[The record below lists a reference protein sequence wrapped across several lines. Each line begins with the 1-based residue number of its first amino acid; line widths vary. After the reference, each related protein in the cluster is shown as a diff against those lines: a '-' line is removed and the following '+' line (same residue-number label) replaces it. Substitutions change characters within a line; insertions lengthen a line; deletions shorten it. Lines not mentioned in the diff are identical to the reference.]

1 MAEHLSAQELDIS
14 RGSVTAQLTQSEIC
28 GHKRDCKCK
37 IMLSLMSAGCIERT
51 YCFLCPSGKRKAV
64 MYRGF
69 KSGAAHCK
77 VTVTQ

>member
-14 RGSVTAQLTQSEIC
+14 LGSVTAQLTQSEIC

-51 YCFLCPSGKRKAV
+51 YCLCVQVAKEKQLCIV
-64 MYRGF
+64 VL
-69 KSGAAHCK
+69 K
-77 VTVTQ
+77 VEQLIAK